1 LERLS
6 MTITDWRV
14 AAVVALFL
22 LVLVL
27 GLAGKDDVLRELL
40 TFVRRSS
47 RRTAVDAREPRDLPE

>member
-1 LERLS
+1 

>member
-1 LERLS
+1 

-27 GLAGKDDVLRELL
+27 GLEGKDDVLRELL